1 MRTTATVAET
11 SLAVK
16 VDPLPPDPSGAINV
30 ATLGLG
36 YGVVAA
42 LGACCPDS
50 RGPLIVDQPLRNCP
64 ILLYRGHHLPTMIHL
79 YR

>member
-50 RGPLIVDQPLRNCP
+50 RGPLIVDQPLWNCL
-64 ILLYRGHHLPTMIHL
+64 ILLCRGHHLPTMIHL